1 VVVTAARIIEPTELA
16 ALSDEIARLSQ
27 DRAELRR
34 IMDAFP
40 VGILIRDRETRFLYV
55 NTIGAS
61 GYGIPPEQLVGRA
74 EADVTPPGNDDPE
87 WSIQDL
93 EVIDSGKP
101 RVDPERR
108 FKAYDGR
115 VSILHITRYP
125 VEFAGQ
131 RAVMVVPFDLT
142 NIKRLMDERAALERK
157 VLATQRLE
165 SLGLMAGGIAHDF
178 NNLLVGVLANAD
190 LALADSGTGERAR
203 VFIQRVKAAAQRL
216 ATLSQKMLAYSG
228 RGQFTSE
235 LLDLSAE
242 TAELLQLL
250 EATIPKNVR
259 LSTELQQDPPPVRVD
274 PAHIR
279 QVIMNLVTNAAEAIG
294 SRPGTVR
301 IAVGVEQFVPAQYSD
316 LTLGAALRPGD
327 YLCLRV
333 SDDGGGMDPPTRER
347 IFDPFF
353 TTKSSGRGL
362 GLAAV
367 LGIVRA
373 HRGALHVSSRPDAG
387 TTFRIWLPT
396 ARDSRPPAAAPG
408 PPAAAVAASGT
419 RVLVVDDE
427 AIVRQAT
434 SAVLEAHGFRVAT
447 AEDGDR
453 AVEMVRVTP
462 DLEAVVLDMTMPGR
476 PVADTHAAIRA
487 LRPELP
493 VVLASGFTEQEVVD
507 ELLRKRATVF
517 VQKPF
522 SAQELLEKLAGLLA
536 RRSG

>member
-1 VVVTAARIIEPTELA
+1 
-16 ALSDEIARLSQ
+16 LSDEIARLSQ

-34 IMDAFP
+34 IMDGFP
-40 VGILIRDRETRFLYV
+40 VGILIKDRETRFLYV
-55 NTIGAS
+55 NTVGAS
-61 GYGIPPEQLVGRA
+61 GYGVPPAQLLGRA
-74 EADVTPPGNDDPE
+74 EADVTPPGNEDPE
-87 WSIQDL
+87 WSVQDR
-93 EVIDSGKP
+93 EVIDSGRP

-108 FKAYDGR
+108 FTAFNGR

-142 NIKRLMDERAALERK
+142 NIKRFMEERAALERK
-157 VLATQRLE
+157 VLDTQRLE

-190 LALADSGTGERAR
+190 LALADNSTGERAG
-203 VFIQRVKAAAQRL
+203 VYIQRMKAAAQRL

-228 RGQFTSE
+228 RGRFTSE

-259 LSTELQQDPPPVRVD
+259 LSTDLQHEPPPVRVD
-274 PAHIR
+274 PAQIR

-294 SRPGTVR
+294 PRPGTVG
-301 IAVGVEQFVPAQYSD
+301 IAVYAEHFVPAQHGD
-316 LTLGAALRPGD
+316 LTLGALLVPGD

-333 SDDGGGMDPPTRER
+333 SDDGGGMDPRTRER

-373 HRGALHVSSRPDAG
+373 HRGVVHVSSQPGAG

-396 ARDSRPPAAAPG
+396 SRDSRPPAAPPG
-408 PPAAAVAASGT
+408 PPVAAVAASGT

-427 AIVRQAT
+427 PIVRQAT
-434 SAVLEAHGFRVAT
+434 SAVLEAYGFRVAT

-453 AVEMVRVTP
+453 AVEMVRVMP

-476 PVADTHAAIRA
+476 PVVDTHAAIRA

-493 VVLASGFTEQEVVD
+493 IVLASGFTEQDVID
-507 ELLRKRATVF
+507 DLMRKRATVF

-522 SAQELLEKLAGLLA
+522 SAQELLDKLAGLLA
-536 RRSG
+536 RSAS

>member
-1 VVVTAARIIEPTELA
+1 VKAARIIEPAELG

-34 IMDAFP
+34 IMDGFP
-40 VGILIRDRETRFLYV
+40 VGILIKDRDHRFLYV
-55 NTIGAS
+55 NAVGAS
-61 GYGIPPEQLVGRA
+61 GYGVPPAQLIGRA
-74 EADVTPPGNDDPE
+74 EPDVTPPGNEDPE
-87 WSIQDL
+87 WNVQDL
-93 EVIDSGKP
+93 EVIDSGRP

-108 FKAYDGR
+108 FTAYDGR

-157 VLATQRLE
+157 VLDTQRLE

-190 LALADSGTGERAR
+190 LALADGGIGDGAR
-203 VFIQRVKAAAQRL
+203 QSVQRMKAAALRL

-228 RGQFTSE
+228 RGRFTSE

-242 TAELLQLL
+242 TTELLQLL
-250 EATIPKNVR
+250 EATIGRNVR
-259 LSTELQQDPPPVRVD
+259 LSTELEPDPPPVQVD
-274 PAHIR
+274 PAQIR

-294 SRPGTVR
+294 PRPGTVW
-301 IAVGVEQFVPAQYSD
+301 ISVGEERFDPAEYED
-316 LTLGAALRPGD
+316 LVLGAALERGD
-327 YLCLRV
+327 YLCMRV
-333 SDDGGGMDPPTRER
+333 SDDGGGMDPRTRER

-353 TTKSSGRGL
+353 TTKASGRGL

-373 HRGALHVSSRPDAG
+373 HRGALHVSSQPNAG

-396 ARDSRPPAAAPG
+396 ARAAQAPG
-408 PPAAAVAASGT
+408 ATVGRQPVAVAT
-419 RVLVVDDE
+419 PDRRVLVVDDE
-427 AIVRQAT
+427 PIVRQAT
-434 SAVLEAHGFRVAT
+434 SAVLQAYGFRVDC
-447 AEDGDR
+447 AENGDR
-453 AVEMVRVTP
+453 AVEMVRAAP
-462 DLEAVVLDMTMPGR
+462 DLDAVVLDMTMPGR
-476 PVADTHAAIRA
+476 AVSDTHAAIRA

-493 VVLASGFTEQEVVD
+493 IVLASGFTEQDVID
-507 ELLRKRATVF
+507 ELLCKSATVF

-522 SAQELLEKLAGLLA
+522 SAQELLDKLAGLFARLA
-536 RRSG
+536 